1 MTRFMLW
8 TTTLSWTLLVLLS
21 GCRSITPAVTYYTIN
36 PIAGETSI
44 MDSDRKNITRVG
56 IRPITLPGIIS
67 RVQMV
72 RQVDPN
78 RMEISAFN
86 RWVDYPDRLVQGV
99 LEENL
104 TLLLPDAQV
113 VGAPW
118 PVGFQ
123 PDVILSIQFIRLI
136 GTADK
141 KVRLDVDW
149 TVSKA
154 VSDND
159 QTPLSEAYRQTFIE
173 PMSGSGFDD
182 LAAAHSRALEV
193 FCREVA
199 GTLLPS
205 TMH

>member
-1 MTRFMLW
+1 MTRFTLW
-8 TTTLSWTLLVLLS
+8 TITLSWTLLMLLS

-36 PIAGETSI
+36 PIAGESSI
-44 MDSDRKNITRVG
+44 MDLDRKHVTRVG
-56 IRPITLPGIIS
+56 IRPITLPGVIS

-72 RQVDPN
+72 RQVGPS

-104 TLLLPDAQV
+104 TFLLPDAQV

-123 PDVILSIQFIRLI
+123 PDMILSIQFIRLI
-136 GTADK
+136 GTVDK

-149 TVSKA
+149 TVST
-154 VSDND
+154 ND
-159 QTPLSEAYRQTFIE
+159 QAPLAEAYRRTFIE
-173 PMSGSGFDD
+173 PMSGAGFDD
-182 LAAAHSRALEV
+182 LAAAHSRVLEA

-199 GTLLPS
+199 GTLVPS
-205 TMH
+205 TVH